1 MRAASSR
8 SGQRIVPVRLRAAQ
22 RTYLTSVVGLPQ
34 GGELRRPRDL
44 ALRPI
49 DPPPEGITLIKRLAE
64 RLGVARGDIIT
75 VEVMEGHSA
84 PGHTRRRNRRGNTR
98 HVRLYGDRR
107 AQPAD
112 RRRGCRFGRGSVH
125 RTLGHRAR
133 HRANQELPVIEWL
146 SNSECP
152 DFISLSRS
160 GGFETYRDRGQFDQ
174 RMFEAFDELS
184 HEDKIKRVDAVAR
197 KVVMRITEK
206 GRIGDHERGPTYVP
220 KRSVI
225 A

>member
-1 MRAASSR
+1 MVVLGLFWRDAIDRMMDVQFNLIERGNAVLTFPEPVDRAILRDLAHESGVVTVE
-8 SGQRIVPVRLRAAQ
+8 GQRIVPVRLRAAQ

-133 HRANQELPVIEWL
+133 HRAIQDSAGHRVALEL
-146 SNSECP
+146 
-152 DFISLSRS
+152 
-160 GGFETYRDRGQFDQ
+160 
-174 RMFEAFDELS
+174 
-184 HEDKIKRVDAVAR
+184 
-197 KVVMRITEK
+197 
-206 GRIGDHERGPTYVP
+206 
-220 KRSVI
+220 
-225 A
+225 

>member
-1 MRAASSR
+1 MVVLGLFWRDAIDRMMDVQFNLIERGNAVLTFPEPVDRAILRDLAHESGVVTVE
-8 SGQRIVPVRLRAAQ
+8 GQRIVPVRLRAAQ

-49 DPPPEGITLIKRLAE
+49 DPPPEGNLIKRLAE

-133 HRANQELPVIEWL
+133 HRAI
-146 SNSECP
+146 
-152 DFISLSRS
+152 
-160 GGFETYRDRGQFDQ
+160 
-174 RMFEAFDELS
+174 
-184 HEDKIKRVDAVAR
+184 
-197 KVVMRITEK
+197 
-206 GRIGDHERGPTYVP
+206 
-220 KRSVI
+220 
-225 A
+225 